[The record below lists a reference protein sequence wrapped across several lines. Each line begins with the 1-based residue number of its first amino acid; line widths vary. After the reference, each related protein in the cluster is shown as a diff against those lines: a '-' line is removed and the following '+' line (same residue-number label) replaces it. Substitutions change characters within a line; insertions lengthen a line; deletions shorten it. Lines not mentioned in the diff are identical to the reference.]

1 MIVLIIKISGKIKG
15 ADNIASECRI
25 EGSENETHERGG
37 NTIYEIGGSIL
48 DFFSTLKKI
57 LIYEINSLFRT
68 KTRMQYLD
76 LY

>member
-15 ADNIASECRI
+15 AGNIASECMV
-25 EGSENETHERGG
+25 EGSENETHERAAD
-37 NTIYEIGGSIL
+37 TIYEIRVSIP